1 MNSETLYERLLKFA
15 QRSQKLVLI
24 LPRTS
29 YNFEYGGQLI
39 RSSSS
44 PGSNYIE
51 AIEATSSKDFAYRLK
66 VCRKEAKE
74 SMHWLILIKS
84 ANENIEAIIK
94 EADGLIK
101 EADELIRIF
110 TSSILT
116 SERNQKIS
124 K

>member
-1 MNSETLYERLLKFA
+1 MNSETLYERLLIFG
-15 QRSQKLVLI
+15 QRCQKLVII
-24 LPRTS
+24 LPKTV

-66 VCRKEAKE
+66 VCRKETKE

-84 ANENIEAIIK
+84 ANENIEAIKK
-94 EADGLIK
+94 EADELIK
-101 EADELIRIF
+101 EVDELIRIF

-116 SERNQKIS
+116 SERNQKII